1 MDLGIPSPTIRFSP
15 TEAGDFIRA
24 TKTSG
29 MIILLSPSKT
39 LDESEKVPLAGFSE
53 ALFPEKT
60 ARLLTLMRK
69 KSPKALAA
77 LMGISQQLAMLNHQ
91 RYQHWHTENAF
102 KKQAI
107 FMFSGDVYSGLQA
120 HRFSADELHYAQQH
134 LRILSGLYGYL
145 QPLDLIQAHRLEMG
159 TPVSVGKSRNLPA
172 YWQKE
177 VNRRLEAE
185 LSASTPPLLVNLASL
200 EYFQVIDEKKLGGK
214 CISPVFKDFSNG
226 QYKVVSLFAKKA
238 RGAMAA
244 FIIRHKISD
253 PEHLLAFNDDNYCYN
268 PGLSEPNRPVFTR
281 G

>member
-1 MDLGIPSPTIRFSP
+1 VTRFNP
-15 TEAGDFIRA
+15 TEAGDFIRV

-39 LDESEKVPLAGFSE
+39 LDVSEKVPLTEFSE

-60 ARLLTLMRK
+60 ERLLALMRK
-69 KSPKALAA
+69 KSPKALAS
-77 LMGISQQLAMLNHQ
+77 LMGISSSLAMLNHQ
-91 RYQHWHTENAF
+91 RYQYWHTENAF

-107 FMFSGDVYSGLQA
+107 FMFSGDVYTGLQA
-120 HRFSADELHYAQQH
+120 QSFSAGELHYAQQH

-145 QPLDLIQAHRLEMG
+145 RPLDHIQAHRLEMG
-159 TPVSVGKSRNLPA
+159 TAVSVGKSRNLPA

-177 VNRRLEAE
+177 VNRRLEADLAE
-185 LSASTPPLLVNLASL
+185 SSPPLLVNLASV
-200 EYFQVIDEKKLGGK
+200 EYFQVIEEKKLGSK

-253 PEHLLAFNDDNYCYN
+253 PEHLLAFNEDNYCYN
-268 PGLSEPNRPVFTR
+268 PGLSEPNRPVFSR